1 MDGVNVIYRDNIGC
15 PFGKSSADIDICQH
29 KRHRL
34 QAKLR
39 LCASIW
45 LSLMLKW
52 MKSKTNT
59 TPNER
64 MRCTQKDVGDEN
76 DDGLDEDKL
85 NCSMHYKKRK
95 DDCRTTVI
103 GGSGREQNMK
113 KM

>member
-1 MDGVNVIYRDNIGC
+1 LVPRIRL
-15 PFGKSSADIDICQH
+15 SSAHSHHNSDKSDLHHNSC
-29 KRHRL
+29 KAHRTE
-34 QAKLR
+34 A
-39 LCASIW
+39 
-45 LSLMLKW
+45 
-52 MKSKTNT
+52 
-59 TPNER
+59 
-64 MRCTQKDVGDEN
+64 GDEN